1 MCYKLVVIINYS
13 TSLQALKPSTFHHSG
28 CHATCPQKREL
39 AEGRVLC
46 DEPQRLRR
54 RNQEFGRCCIRDFK
68 KDSEHGRVFSL
79 HNALI
84 IM

>member
-13 TSLQALKPSTFHHSG
+13 ASLQALKPSTFHHSG
-28 CHATCPQKREL
+28 SHATCLQKREL

-54 RNQEFGRCCIRDFK
+54 RNQKVGWCCIRDFK
-68 KDSEHGRVFSL
+68 KETKHGRVFSL
-79 HNALI
+79 RNVVI
-84 IM
+84 IT